1 MQVSVQTVVGKNKML
16 FDSTQEI
23 ESVAVSVVTVEVALE
38 YRMRGIVYVFLQ
50 EEDGLRVLTVTGVQ
64 TCALPIGRC
73 PAGGGRGGRWK
84 RRPRPVPC
92 PAPRPPG
99 SSRRARRSPPAPA
112 PAARAS
118 GWRRG
123 TSAGSSA

>member
-50 EEDGLRVLTVTGVQ
+50 EEDGMRVLTVTGVQ
-64 TCALPIGRC
+64 TCALPICTRTARSR
-73 PAGGGRGGRWK
+73 PRG
-84 RRPRPVPC
+84 RRPSP
-92 PAPRPPG
+92 PRG
-99 SSRRARRSPPAPA
+99 SRRHQTCRSAEAVRRDPL
-112 PAARAS
+112 RL
-118 GWRRG
+118 
-123 TSAGSSA
+123 